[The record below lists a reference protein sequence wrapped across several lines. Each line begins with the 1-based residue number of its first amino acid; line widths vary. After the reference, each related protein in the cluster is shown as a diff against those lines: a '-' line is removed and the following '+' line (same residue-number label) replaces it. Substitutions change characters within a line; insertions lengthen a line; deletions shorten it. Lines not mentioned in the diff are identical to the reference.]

1 MDAFDVSWYPSS
13 IMAYPDALQRT
24 PSAAAPQGVQGVA
37 ATYAVPP
44 VQSATAGPG
53 GGQSAP
59 SRRDG
64 RPTRRHPYTPP
75 KAYGPYA
82 LSFNDVLA
90 RYRHS

>member
-1 MDAFDVSWYPSS
+1 MDALDVSWYPNS
-13 IMAYPDALQRT
+13 IIAYPDALQRT
-24 PSAAAPQGVQGVA
+24 PSATAAQGVQGVA

-53 GGQSAP
+53 GQYSP

-64 RPTRRHPYTPP
+64 RPTRLHPYTPP